1 MGVGSR
7 IVEIAVEIAK
17 KQNGCKT
24 VAVQVPTADE
34 ALQALF
40 TKCGFEKQ
48 QETVKTDTTECF
60 VLVKTL

>member
-1 MGVGSR
+1 LGVGSR
-7 IVEIAVEIAK
+7 LVEKAVEIAK

-24 VAVQVPTADE
+24 VSVQVPTADD
-34 ALQALF
+34 ALLQLF